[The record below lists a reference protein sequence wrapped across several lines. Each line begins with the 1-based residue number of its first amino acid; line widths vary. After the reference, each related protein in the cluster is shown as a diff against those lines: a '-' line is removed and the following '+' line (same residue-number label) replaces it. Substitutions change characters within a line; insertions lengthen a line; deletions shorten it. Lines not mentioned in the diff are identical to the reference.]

1 LNSVSMTP
9 FPLLLFLPSQS
20 SDSLRRAQGASF
32 VRAAAADSDFQHN
45 LAWSVPINTL
55 YRCSLRGAPMMV
67 LAVRREL
74 RGGVATAPR
83 FNRAV
88 ELFKTR
94 ARD

>member
-1 LNSVSMTP
+1 MTP

-45 LAWSVPINTL
+45 LAWSVPLNTL
-55 YRCSLRGAPMMV
+55 YRRSLSGAPMMV

>member
-1 LNSVSMTP
+1 
-9 FPLLLFLPSQS
+9 
-20 SDSLRRAQGASF
+20 
-32 VRAAAADSDFQHN
+32 
-45 LAWSVPINTL
+45 
-55 YRCSLRGAPMMV
+55 MMV

>member
-1 LNSVSMTP
+1 MTP

-67 LAVRREL
+67 LAVRREPLSSL
-74 RGGVATAPR
+74 RRALAT
-83 FNRAV
+83 
-88 ELFKTR
+88 ELMQIMD
-94 ARD
+94 AS